1 MTRSAQTELQK
12 VHRLTFR
19 AERDP
24 DGSVRAI
31 VSELGKIG
39 RDGIVIKKGAVGE
52 QNVVL
57 SSWSHN
63 STSWSNPVPPVGRGM
78 VKEDGDVLRMNGQVW
93 LDDPE
98 GKKAWRILD
107 EMDWLEWSI
116 TFAALQRPDVKYNEE
131 TDDFMVVYS
140 ELRVFE
146 ASPVPIGGSYG
157 TETEQLRQA
166 ARDSR
171 SADLE
176 VQRLKQEAEDKA
188 LAARIQDSAD
198 AILADQIFQGVPA

>member
-1 MTRSAQTELQK
+1 
-12 VHRLTFR
+12 
-19 AERDP
+19 
-24 DGSVRAI
+24 
-31 VSELGKIG
+31 
-39 RDGIVIKKGAVGE
+39 
-52 QNVVL
+52 
-57 SSWSHN
+57 
-63 STSWSNPVPPVGRGM
+63 
-78 VKEDGDVLRMNGQVW
+78 
-93 LDDPE
+93 
-98 GKKAWRILD
+98 
-107 EMDWLEWSI
+107 
-116 TFAALQRPDVKYNEE
+116 
-131 TDDFMVVYS
+131 MVVYS